1 MIWAFILY
9 IGYLVNQSSPIPTG
23 SRYYVLEV
31 ELVEEG
37 GVSTSQDDVMGEA
50 NSRGLASSLQS
61 SKQSPL
67 RPISSKRHVQAERP
81 L

>member
-1 MIWAFILY
+1 M
-9 IGYLVNQSSPIPTG
+9 NQSSPIPTG
-23 SRYYVLEV
+23 SRYYILEV

-37 GVSTSQDDVMGEA
+37 GASQDDVMGED
-50 NSRGLASSLQS
+50 LKLPSLVSAKQQS
-61 SKQSPL
+61 KESPL